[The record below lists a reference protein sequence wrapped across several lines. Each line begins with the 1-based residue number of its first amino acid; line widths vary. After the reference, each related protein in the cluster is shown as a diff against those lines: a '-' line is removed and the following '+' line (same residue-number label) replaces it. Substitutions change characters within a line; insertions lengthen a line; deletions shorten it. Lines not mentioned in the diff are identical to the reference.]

1 MTNYQVGDFL
11 IRLKNASMAGI
22 KEVSFP
28 VTKLVLAVA
37 KTLKS
42 EGFLETVTEKDNN
55 LVVTLSIFAKKP
67 VLTNVRIVSKPGL
80 RIYVNVDEIEKMKTP
95 EVLIISTPKG
105 VMSGSEAK
113 KKRLGGELIAKVM

>member
-22 KEVSFP
+22 KEVVFP
-28 VTKLVLAVA
+28 KTNLVAAVA
-37 KTLKS
+37 KTLKA
-42 EGFLETVTEKDNN
+42 EGFLDSVTEEDNN

-67 VLTNVRIVSKPGL
+67 VLTNVKIVSKPGL

-95 EVLIISTPKG
+95 ETLIISTPKG
-105 VMSGSEAK
+105 VLSGNEAK
-113 KKRLGGELIAKVM
+113 KKRTGGELIAKVI